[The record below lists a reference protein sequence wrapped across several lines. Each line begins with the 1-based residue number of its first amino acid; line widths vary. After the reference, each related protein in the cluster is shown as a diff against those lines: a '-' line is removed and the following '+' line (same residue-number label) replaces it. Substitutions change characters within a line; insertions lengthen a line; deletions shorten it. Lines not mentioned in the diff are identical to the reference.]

1 MIGLMGALE
10 EEIDLFRSY
19 AEIEKE
25 YRFAGMDFY
34 RGTIDEEPVVIVQC
48 GVGKVNAAISTQI
61 LIDRFDVDSVLL
73 TGLAGSLVPYLQQGD
88 IVAANYLVQHDVDLT
103 AFGRRP
109 GELPSVG
116 RMIETDPGMLKRM
129 NDAYDAVYGEQP
141 NRPQL
146 VVGTIISGDKF
157 VSEKKM
163 IASLQ
168 REFGAVG
175 TEMEGAAVAHVCQ
188 LNTVPFLVICTI
200 SDDSSSHA
208 TGQFKVSLENAPINV
223 FAMIRHF
230 IGIENL
236 QTVG

>member
-10 EEIDLFRSY
+10 EEIELFRSY
-19 AEIEKE
+19 AEIEKK
-25 YRFAGMDFY
+25 YKYAGMDFY
-34 RGTIDEEPVVIVQC
+34 QGNIDEVPVVIVQC

-61 LIDRFDVDSVLL
+61 LIDKFDIDSVLL

-109 GELPSVG
+109 GEIPSVG
-116 RMIETDPGMLKRM
+116 RSLEADPDMLRRM
-129 NDAYDAVYGEQP
+129 NEAYDSIYGDMP

-157 VSEKKM
+157 ISDKKS

-168 REFGAVG
+168 REFGAVA

-188 LNTVPFLVICTI
+188 LNSIPFLVIRTI
-200 SDDSSSHA
+200 SDDSTTNA
-208 TGQFKVSLENAPINV
+208 TGQFKVSLENAPVNV
-223 FAMIRHF
+223 FAMIRSF
-230 IGIENL
+230 IASEKL
-236 QTVG
+236 ETVG